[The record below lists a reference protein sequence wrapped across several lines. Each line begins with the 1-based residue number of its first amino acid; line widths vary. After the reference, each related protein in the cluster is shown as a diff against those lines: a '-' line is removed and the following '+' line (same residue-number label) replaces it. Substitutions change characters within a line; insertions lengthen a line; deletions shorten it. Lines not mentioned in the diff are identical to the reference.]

1 MVHGVTIHY
10 RIWTGICCCSET
22 TQFHAVFNNSHWI
35 LLDGTI
41 IFLSSQYNGWKNSCV
56 VFNDT
61 ELSHFKEL
69 FHEATIYNFC
79 WTHALWRW
87 TTSAYKYTFTL

>member
-41 IFLSSQYNGWKNSCV
+41 IFLSSQYNG
-56 VFNDT
+56 
-61 ELSHFKEL
+61 
-69 FHEATIYNFC
+69 
-79 WTHALWRW
+79 
-87 TTSAYKYTFTL
+87 